1 MKEFRDALSFLTII
15 PVKGGT
21 LEETAHSLPYFPLV
35 GALLAGIA
43 YLFSFILKDVLPDLL
58 VGVMTFGCLQVL
70 TGLHHSDGLL
80 DVGDAFLVQ
89 GSEDRKRAVMQDKL
103 IGIGGCFLVFIVFT
117 ITVLSMG
124 TLLHSGVFF
133 SAVVSSE
140 VAATLSLG
148 CVAFFG
154 RSSHEGMG
162 SRFMET
168 ITPRSFIGTMLISM
182 IILTPFLKIGGFI
195 LGLTIIS
202 SYILVKIAERQ
213 FGGVGGDFLG
223 ASHDIV
229 RMISLV
235 GILVVIG

>member
-1 MKEFRDALSFLTII
+1 MKGFRDALSFLTII
-15 PVKGGT
+15 PVRGRT
-21 LEETAHSLPYFPLV
+21 LEETARSLPYFPLV

-43 YLFSFILKDVLPDLL
+43 YLFSFLFQHVLPDLL
-58 VGVMTFGCLQVL
+58 VGVMTFGFLQVL

-80 DVGDAFLVQ
+80 DIGDAFMVH
-89 GSEDRKRAVMQDKL
+89 GSKERKRAVMHDQQ
-103 IGIGGCFLVFIVFT
+103 IGIGGFFLVFMVFT
-117 ITVLSMG
+117 MTGVSMG
-124 TLLHSGVFF
+124 ALLHSGVFF

-140 VAATLSLG
+140 VAATLSMG

-162 SRFMET
+162 SRFIET
-168 ITPRSFIGTMLISM
+168 ITPRSFIGTMLLSG
-182 IILTPFLKIGGFI
+182 IILTPFLEIGGFI